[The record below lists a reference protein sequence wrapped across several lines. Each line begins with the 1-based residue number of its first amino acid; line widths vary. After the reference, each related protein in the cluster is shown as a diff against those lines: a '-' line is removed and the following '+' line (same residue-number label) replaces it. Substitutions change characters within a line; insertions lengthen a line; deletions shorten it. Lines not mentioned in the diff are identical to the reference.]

1 MLEEIIKLLN
11 YYNNSPSY
19 KYIDYY
25 INEGELALQ
34 ECIIRGLELHIE
46 QLEEIIENEISENR
60 LDEMMP

>member
-46 QLEEIIENEISENR
+46 QLEEIIENEIF
-60 LDEMMP
+60 